1 MKTLAVRTF
10 VLGAALIS
18 AVYGQNNQR
27 QAAITGAGSS
37 DRGKCT
43 LEVVVDGVAQV
54 EIRGATASLRTV
66 SGQPA
71 QWRRFE
77 CNAAMPANPTNF
89 RFAGVDG
96 RGKQELLRDPAN
108 GGVAIV
114 QIEDPNGGREGYTFD
129 VMWDARGNA
138 GGNNGGNAGGNR
150 GDNNGG
156 NGQYNPNTRP
166 PIVGN
171 PPGRDNNQYPAGAG
185 NNQYP
190 GRADNNQYPG
200 RADNNQYPGR
210 ADNNRNG
217 SGDQYRPD
225 YRNSG
230 YYRRYGHGFAVEEAV
245 RVCKEAVARQ
255 ATRRFRSSEMH
266 FLRTDID
273 DNPGRQDW
281 VVGSM
286 DVHRGP
292 RDEQYGFSCSVNF
305 DTGQVRSADLDARP
319 TRSELRPR

>member
-1 MKTLAVRTF
+1 MKTLPVRTL

-27 QAAITGAGSS
+27 QAAITGAGNS

-54 EIRGATASLRTV
+54 EIRGATASLRTL

-77 CNAAMPANPTNF
+77 CTAAMPTNPANF
-89 RFAGVDG
+89 RFAGIDG
-96 RGKQELLRDPAN
+96 RGKQELVRDPAN
-108 GGVAIV
+108 GGVATV
-114 QIEDPNGGREGYTFD
+114 QIEDKDGGSEGYTFD

-138 GGNNGGNAGGNR
+138 GGTNGGNPGANR
-150 GDNNGG
+150 GNNNGG
-156 NGQYNPNTRP
+156 NGQDPNTRP
-166 PIVGN
+166 ATVGN
-171 PPGRDNNQYPAGAG
+171 PPARD

-245 RVCKEAVARQ
+245 RVCRDAVARQ
-255 ATRRFRSSEMH
+255 ATRRFGSSDMH
-266 FLRTDID
+266 FLRTNID

-281 VVGSM
+281 VVGSI

-319 TRSELRPR
+319 TSSEMRRR